1 MSSPPKFFG
10 EDSKW
15 LPPYNWG
22 EDLHRGYVQM
32 YGIRVVTA
40 VPTLT
45 TPGLLLACEN
55 QCNPSSSWCQPSPGL
70 LPL

>member
-1 MSSPPKFFG
+1 MLSPPRFFG

-15 LPPYNWG
+15 LPRYYNWG
-22 EDLHRGYVQM
+22 DLHRRYVKV
-32 YGIRVVTA
+32 YGIGVVTA
-40 VPTLT
+40 VPTLA
-45 TPGLLLACEN
+45 TPGLLLAYEN